1 MSLELPH
8 DRRRHDTASIPKH
21 AITLVRL
28 THILDLDGF
37 ILEDGFR
44 CKEMALV
51 EVGSGRLLFEH
62 YRLDKPYEEL
72 SPRDKSNVKYVTNA
86 VHGLPYA
93 NTKYDNLDQ
102 SQLLE
107 SVRFAICSGPYALE
121 DVVVGYKGGNLERR
135 LLDELQIQ
143 SVNMELLDCPRFN
156 TLFDSLHHDK
166 HLRTCYMNDTAA
178 IQCPLHTNHRSGLHC
193 AKHEVC
199 MFRRWYLNKYL
210 RI

>member
-1 MSLELPH
+1 MLEHRTRLPQP
-8 DRRRHDTASIPKH
+8 TPNH

-44 CKEMALV
+44 CKEMALI

-62 YRLDKPYEEL
+62 YRLDKRFQDL
-72 SPRDKSNVKYVTNA
+72 SPREQSSVQYVTNA
-86 VHGLPYA
+86 VHGLPYI

-102 SQLLE
+102 AHLLE
-107 SVRFAICSGPYALE
+107 SVLFAIRSGPYALA
-121 DVVVGYKGGNLERR
+121 DVVVGYKGGHLERS

-143 SVNMELLDCPRFN
+143 SVNMELLNCPRFN
-156 TLFDSLHHDK
+156 TLLDSMQSDK
-166 HLRTCYMNDTAA
+166 HLRTGYSNDIAA
-178 IQCPLHTNHRSGLHC
+178 IHCPLHINRHKSGLHC